1 MTTLLLPQQLA
12 ATWKE
17 VERGRLTA
25 GDYERE
31 RERLL
36 EEYRQQWRRALML
49 PGRRDLVT
57 SLTGE
62 LADHLGVAPAQVIR
76 RGRESAERI
85 EREWKEEVRP
95 GSPGSIERFYDRA
108 EVHLHELTWW
118 HTLAEDDSPL
128 AYVVALRFAQAHH
141 HHDYLDFG
149 SGVGSAGVL
158 FASAGFSVCLADISS
173 ALLEFSRRRLEAR
186 GLRARHLDL
195 KHERLPVEAF
205 DMVTAMDVFEHLV
218 DPVAAVDELWRAL
231 RPGGFLFGRFAATA
245 DDPRSEHIVT
255 DFGPVFERLER
266 LGMAQ
271 VWEDGWLWG
280 HQAFQK
286 AR

>member
-1 MTTLLLPQQLA
+1 VTTLLLPQQLA
-12 ATWKE
+12 ATWKQ

-25 GDYERE
+25 GDYEQE

-36 EEYRQQWRRALML
+36 EEYRRQWRRALML
-49 PGRRDLVT
+49 PGRQDLVA

-62 LADHLGVAPAQVIR
+62 LADHLGVPAAQVIR
-76 RGRESAERI
+76 LGQEADERI
-85 EREWKEEVRP
+85 EREWEEQVTA
-95 GSPGSIERFYDRA
+95 GSQGSIEGFYDRA
-108 EVHLHELTWW
+108 EVHLHELIWW

-141 HHDYLDFG
+141 LRDYLDFG

-173 ALLEFSRRRLEAR
+173 ALLDFSRRRLEAR
-186 GLRARHLDL
+186 GLSARHLDL
-195 KHERLPVEAF
+195 KREGLPVEAF
-205 DMVTAMDVFEHLV
+205 DIVTAMDVFEHLL
-218 DPVAAVDELWRAL
+218 DPVAAVDELWRSL

-245 DDPRSEHIVT
+245 GDPRSEHIVT
-255 DFGPVFERLER
+255 DFEPVFERLEQ

-271 VWEDGWLWG
+271 VWQDEWLWG

-286 AR
+286 AP